1 MTSVMIKNLANDIDT
16 YKKSIE
22 CPETIKSREKATKSR
37 EKTIKSREK
46 IIDLLSKENTLS
58 AAAIA
63 ERIGITP
70 KAVEKQIS
78 KLKAEGIIKRVGPD
92 KGGYWS
98 VNGQ

>member
-1 MTSVMIKNLANDIDT
+1 M
-16 YKKSIE
+16 
-22 CPETIKSREKATKSR
+22 
-37 EKTIKSREK
+37 
-46 IIDLLSKENTLS
+46 LSQDNTFS
-58 AAAIA
+58 AAALA
-63 ERIGITP
+63 ERLGITP

>member
-1 MTSVMIKNLANDIDT
+1 MRL
-16 YKKSIE
+16 
-22 CPETIKSREKATKSR
+22 
-37 EKTIKSREK
+37 
-46 IIDLLSKENTLS
+46 
-58 AAAIA
+58 A

>member
-1 MTSVMIKNLANDIDT
+1 MSLSLVRSKT
-16 YKKSIE
+16 YTYKKKSIE
-22 CPETIKSREKATKSR
+22 YPETIKSR

-46 IIDLLSKENTLS
+46 TTKSREKIIDLLSEENTLS